1 VGTRVLL
8 VSCYELG
15 RQPLHVAT
23 AAAFLRAAGH
33 DVRALDLAVDD
44 FDASLVV
51 WSETVALAVP
61 MHTAM
66 RLAAGVAQRV
76 RGLHPAAT
84 IVLYGLYAP
93 LCAASLPPGAVDH
106 AVGGEFEEELVRIAD
121 GRPSG
126 RGLVLDRLRF
136 PVPAR
141 DLLPPL
147 NRYAHLM
154 IDGEARPAAAVELT
168 RGCVHRCRHCPVPA
182 VYRGRLRVVQQETLL
197 ADVDQLVE
205 MGAMHLSFADP
216 DFLNAPPYALR
227 AVRSLHQRHPSLSFD
242 ITTKVEHILEHG
254 ALLPELRDLG
264 LLFAITAAESTSD
277 TVLGVLGKGHTH
289 AQALAAVHLL
299 RENGI
304 EPRPSL
310 LPFTPWTTLRDY
322 LDLLDFILDEDLL
335 GSVDPVQLS
344 IRLLLPPGSLL
355 LEREELRPH
364 LRAYQPESFSHGWQH
379 PDPHMDVLQTDLADL
394 IAART
399 DGGDTP
405 HAVHAAVR
413 ARAAAAATAAGI
425 SWVAGGL
432 PLPDAAAE
440 PPRLSESWFCCAE
453 PTDLQHARSG
463 VGEL

>member
-44 FDASLVV
+44 FDASLVE

-93 LCAASLPPGAVDH
+93 LCAASLPPGAADH

-182 VYRGRLRVVQQETLL
+182 VYGGRLRVVQQETLL

-216 DFLNAPPYALR
+216 DFLNAPPYALH

-277 TVLGVLGKGHTH
+277 TVLGVLEKGHTH
-289 AQALAAVHLL
+289 AQTLAAVHLL

-364 LRAYQPESFSHGWQH
+364 LRGYQPESFSHGWQH

-399 DGGDTP
+399 DSGDTP

-425 SWVAGGL
+425 SWMACDL
-432 PLPDAAAE
+432 PLPDVAAE